1 MGYLTSCL
9 HEAITKM
16 NHELKIG
23 RPWENDGCI
32 YHKKMTPCKG
42 TLHLLVGIR
51 LKSLYC
57 APREGIMHGYK
68 DQGALL

>member
-1 MGYLTSCL
+1 MGYLTPCL
-9 HEAITKM
+9 HEAINKM

-32 YHKKMTPCKG
+32 YHKKMTPCGG
-42 TLHLLVGIR
+42 TLHLPVGIR
-51 LKSLYC
+51 LKSLYS
-57 APREGIMHGYK
+57 APREGIMHEYK